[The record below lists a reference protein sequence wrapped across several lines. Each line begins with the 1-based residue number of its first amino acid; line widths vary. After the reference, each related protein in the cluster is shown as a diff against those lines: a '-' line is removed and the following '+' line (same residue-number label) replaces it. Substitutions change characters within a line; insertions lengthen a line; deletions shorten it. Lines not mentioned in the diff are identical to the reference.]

1 MESVL
6 QIVGRKMKKRRW
18 KKETMRQL
26 KTAKPREKKC
36 KEQFDR
42 VGKVGYTHTHS
53 QSAGCIMDTAFFN

>member
-1 MESVL
+1 
-6 QIVGRKMKKRRW
+6 
-18 KKETMRQL
+18 MRQL